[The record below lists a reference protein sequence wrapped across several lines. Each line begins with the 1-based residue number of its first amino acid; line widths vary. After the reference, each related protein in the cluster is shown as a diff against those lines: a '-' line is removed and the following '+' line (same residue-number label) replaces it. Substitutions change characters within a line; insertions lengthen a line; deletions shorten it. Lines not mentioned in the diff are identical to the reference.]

1 MMSQT
6 QQKELK
12 KRKIRLLVLMSFF
25 AVGLVSAV
33 IAAMF
38 RVGFFAQMPVSQLYG
53 NWVELGVP
61 TYVQDSFTVNSSGVY
76 THGRLINTKFDF
88 DGKTLTYMHGETE
101 YVYLVEDND
110 GAELLR
116 MKPTHYKSSFRKQ

>member
-1 MMSQT
+1 MSQT

-53 NWVELGVP
+53 NWIELGVP
-61 TYVQDSFTVNSSGVY
+61 TYARDSFTVNSSGVY

>member
-116 MKPTHYKSSFRKQ
+116 MKPTHYKSNFRKQ

>member
-1 MMSQT
+1 MSQT

>member
-116 MKPTHYKSSFRKQ
+116 IKPTHYKSSFRKQ